1 MQRLRPVLLFYM
13 APRQSDYVWMDSE
26 PYIFFQTAAELQH
39 AVATLRALP
48 ATAHRLLI
56 ECMEHQELVRQRPS
70 AAARALESAGFVIIR
85 DTDGWFS
92 SQVRISPTLAGE
104 EAMLAL
110 EEGATKSAKKG

>member
-1 MQRLRPVLLFYM
+1 M
-13 APRQSDYVWMDSE
+13 DNGWMDSG
-26 PYIFFQTAAELQH
+26 PYFFFQTAAELQH

-48 ATAHRLLI
+48 TTAHRLLS
-56 ECMEHQELVRQRPS
+56 ECMEHQELVRQRAS
-70 AAARALESAGFVIIR
+70 VAARALEAAGFVMIR

-110 EEGATKSAKKG
+110 EEGEAKSPARGRRT